1 LKNPTRIT
9 ISLDEE
15 TKELFE
21 KLKEKSRMSQ
31 SALLRE
37 ALRFYSSNKD
47 LLKKTENRKVETYVE
62 MLAGGEHLILDVDHW
77 LLFLKLL
84 AESRSQKEFWEDH
97 RRVARSH
104 AEQFSKNVGTVEGVL
119 ERLEACNFYSLTKL
133 GKNEF
138 VLVLNSNI
146 TKKFVKTFIEEVFE
160 GMGLKVEIKDDLAK
174 LRVKSKSNDSIPLIC
189 ISILIIRGSGQGIS
203 RTGFVKPGSA
213 ARAWQRI
220 CCFTP

>member
-37 ALRFYSSNKD
+37 ALRFYSVNKD
-47 LLKKTENRKVETYVE
+47 LLKKTENKKVETYVE

-84 AESRSQKEFWEDH
+84 TESRNQKDFWEDH

-104 AEQFSKNVGTVEGVL
+104 AEQFTKKIGTVEGVL
-119 ERLEACNFYSLTKL
+119 ERLAVCNFYSLTKL

-174 LRVKSKSNDSIPLIC
+174 LRVKSK
-189 ISILIIRGSGQGIS
+189 
-203 RTGFVKPGSA
+203 
-213 ARAWQRI
+213 
-220 CCFTP
+220 